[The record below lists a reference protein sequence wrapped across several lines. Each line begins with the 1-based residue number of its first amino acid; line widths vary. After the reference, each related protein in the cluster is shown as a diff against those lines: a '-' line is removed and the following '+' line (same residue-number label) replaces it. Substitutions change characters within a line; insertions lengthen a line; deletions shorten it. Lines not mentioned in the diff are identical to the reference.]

1 MLKQLFWRGNVQH
14 LTESNTFEAPATKKI
29 SLKKSKNVTNKA
41 QNPRWG
47 RVGVTNN
54 NYSTKNDDTQIDN
67 IVSEIRS
74 DLRLDVSY
82 KTKLSGLSGKPRRS
96 RNHWRLRTKNNC
108 HESKHI
114 NVREKLYKLGL
125 EFQPEDLGITEQQF
139 AYDTGDDYTE
149 AVIKPLN
156 AHLRSYLYEYHSVK
170 KHVSAITG
178 AFKRNG
184 RVSVWMDIWCPI
196 TAKEIYHHLVRFRTS
211 LMSVKPDVSI
221 SVLDKIIEKP
231 TFDVT
236 KIYDDYSVQAKLFED
251 LNEELYE
258 ALGID
263 PVKWKNQ
270 ELLCK
275 LIGMRF
281 NDLEIEHSPTWL
293 GQQRFDMYIPS
304 KKTAIEYQGIQ
315 HYQPVSIFGGEEGY
329 KKTVARDRKKIDLAS
344 QNGVRVLHWHYT
356 VEVNDRNV
364 SKFIKDHL
372 SF

>member
-1 MLKQLFWRGNVQH
+1 MKIKSMLKRLFWRGIDEH
-14 LTESNTFEAPATKKI
+14 LAESNTFEAPTTKKI
-29 SLKKSKNVTNKA
+29 RLKKSKNATNKA

-54 NYSTKNDDTQIDN
+54 NYSIMNDETLIDN
-67 IVSEIRS
+67 IVSEIHS
-74 DLRLDVSY
+74 DLRLDISY

-96 RNHWRLRTKNNC
+96 RNHWRLRTKHNG
-108 HESKHI
+108 HKSKQI
-114 NVREKLYKLGL
+114 NVREKLYKLGF
-125 EFQPEDLGITEQQF
+125 EFQPEDLGITEHQF
-139 AYDTGDDYTE
+139 AYDKGEDYTE

-156 AHLRSYLYEYHSVK
+156 AHLRSYLYEYQSIK
-170 KHVSAITG
+170 KHASAITG

-184 RVSVWMDIWCPI
+184 KVSVWMDIWCPI
-196 TAKEIYHHLVRFRTS
+196 TAKEIYHHLVRFRTP

-221 SVLDKIIEKP
+221 SVLDKITKKS
-231 TFDVT
+231 TFDIT
-236 KIYDDYSVQAKLFED
+236 KIYDDYTVQAKLFAD
-251 LNEELYE
+251 LNDELYD

-275 LIGMRF
+275 LIGLQF

-329 KKTVARDRKKIDLAS
+329 KKTVARDRKK
-344 QNGVRVLHWHYT
+344 
-356 VEVNDRNV
+356 
-364 SKFIKDHL
+364 
-372 SF
+372 